1 MSVSARHLVAA
12 SALLCTTA
20 FGAGCDLIEA
30 LNDKGSTLV
39 QLMVT
44 HHATPEDGFFPDL
57 GSGDIRTFD
66 TDEGWTVNL
75 RAAFVTTSSATLHR
89 CGGGD
94 VAFDAFWGQL
104 PEDIIK
110 DDLALN
116 SFAAVEVEASRFCS
130 LTVEYAPY
138 KATDDVSRQREMGEH
153 GDDVAGTT
161 YYFEGVATKGDV
173 AVDFELSGN
182 GSAIAELDMST
193 VMNGGPLVI
202 TADEA
207 FPVDLTLSK
216 TYDRFFDGIDFED
229 YDPADI
235 DGNVMALLELD
246 SRIAFGTAAKP
257 Q

>member
-1 MSVSARHLVAA
+1 MSLSARHLVAA
-12 SALLCTTA
+12 SALLCSTT
-20 FGAGCDLIEA
+20 FGTGCDLIEA
-30 LNDKGSTLV
+30 FNNEGTTLV

-57 GSGDIRTFD
+57 GRGDFRTFD

-75 RAAFVTTSSATLHR
+75 RAAFVTTSSATLHE
-89 CGGGD
+89 CNGGD

-104 PEDIIK
+104 PEDITK
-110 DDLALN
+110 EDLALN
-116 SFAAVEVEASRFCS
+116 SFAAVEVEASSFCS
-130 LTVEYAPY
+130 LTVEYGPY
-138 KATDDVSRQREMGEH
+138 KATDEVSRQHDMGEH
-153 GDDVAGTT
+153 RDDVAGTT

-173 AVDFELSGN
+173 SVDFEVSGS
-182 GSAIAELDMST
+182 GTVTTELDMST

-216 TYDRFFDGIDFED
+216 TYDQFFDGIDFED

-246 SRIAFGTAAKP
+246 SRVAFGTAALA